1 MRYCV
6 NYLFKSDIRDIM
18 TGYRAFSYQF
28 VKTYPVLAQGFE
40 IETEMTIHA
49 VDKNL
54 QVENVVVDYRDRPKG
69 SVSKLNTVS
78 DGMRVLRTIGS
89 LFRDYRPL
97 QFFSALAAVLLVV
110 SLGFFIP
117 VLVEYTQ
124 TALVPRIPTLIVCGF
139 TAIAGALAFFAGL
152 ELESARKKDRQD
164 FELALHRASDRRKDL
179 MERESE

>member
-1 MRYCV
+1 M
-6 NYLFKSDIRDIM
+6 I
-18 TGYRAFSYQF
+18 
-28 VKTYPVLAQGFE
+28 
-40 IETEMTIHA
+40 
-49 VDKNL
+49 
-54 QVENVVVDYRDRPKG
+54 
-69 SVSKLNTVS
+69 
-78 DGMRVLRTIGS
+78 
-89 LFRDYRPL
+89 
-97 QFFSALAAVLLVV
+97 QFFFCIATCPWNYVNVYFRELGFTGQQVGYLSVGGTVLAAVLLLV

-139 TAIAGALAFFAGL
+139 TAIAGALSFFAGL